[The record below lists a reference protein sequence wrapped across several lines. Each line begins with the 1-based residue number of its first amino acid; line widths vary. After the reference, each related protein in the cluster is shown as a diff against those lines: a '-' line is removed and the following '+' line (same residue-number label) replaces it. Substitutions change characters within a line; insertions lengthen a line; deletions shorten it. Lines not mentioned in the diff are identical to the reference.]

1 MARSVTINEVPVSVG
16 NKKLRDSTAIF
27 NMNPA
32 SVCPS
37 AALGMCLC
45 SDKCYARKAERLYKA
60 VLPFRERQQKAFIT
74 RSADEIASA
83 VIASG
88 TKSKPIK
95 EFRFSESGDFANQ
108 KAVDKMTAICAI
120 LKESDIACYG
130 YTARKDLDFKELMA
144 VATVQGS
151 SFMVTNNFKYIP
163 KGETIE
169 GCDKV
174 CAGDCRICS
183 LCWTVK
189 GLVIAIPQH

>member
-1 MARSVTINEVPVSVG
+1 MSKEINGVPISVG
-16 NKKLRDSTAIF
+16 NKKLKASTAIF

-37 AALGMCLC
+37 RALGMCLC
-45 SDKCYARKAERLYKA
+45 SDKCYALKAERLYPF

-74 RSADEIASA
+74 KSAAEIASA

-88 TKSKPIK
+88 TKNKPIK

-108 KAVDKMTAICAI
+108 SAVDKMTDICAI
-120 LKESDIACYG
+120 LKQAGIACYG
-130 YTARKDLDFKELMA
+130 YTARKDLDFKGLMA

-151 SFMVTNNFKYIP
+151 SFMVTNNFKFIP

-189 GLVIAIPQH
+189 GLTIAIPQH